1 MMSHQTKPLIL
12 VLIAFVATTMMVSVA
27 KAQTPVPQMATPLPS
42 EPLTPFSTPSPTPS
56 VEERLDALESQVSD
70 LNEKAKT
77 SQSKEIVDIIQS
89 LVTVIAIVVGGL
101 CSYWLFVQN
110 RQRYARASITHD
122 ITHVPIA
129 DDKILLHVSITVFNK
144 GDILLPLESMET
156 RIQCMLPPPDEV
168 LDSIAKGHELV
179 SEGETEY
186 IWPSLDS
193 RESRW
198 KKHQREIE
206 PNESQDIH
214 YDFIIDA
221 EIQVIQ
227 VYSFLENETKP
238 GRDIGWDLTTLY
250 DLRGT
255 GEAPTQATRSES
267 NGKRANTRTEGTE
280 T

>member
-1 MMSHQTKPLIL
+1 MMNHQTKPLIL

-27 KAQTPVPQMATPLPS
+27 NAQTPVPQMATPLPS
-42 EPLTPFSTPSPTPS
+42 ESLTPFSTPSPTPS
-56 VEERLDALESQVSD
+56 VEERLDTLESQVSD
-70 LNEKAKT
+70 LNEKTET

-89 LVTVIAIVVGGL
+89 VVTVFAIVVSGL
-101 CSYWLFVQN
+101 WSYRLFVQN
-110 RQRYARASITHD
+110 RQRYARASITHE
-122 ITHVPIA
+122 ITHVPIV
-129 DDKILLHVSITVFNK
+129 DDKILLHVSVTVFNK

-156 RIQCMLPPPDEV
+156 TIQRMLPPPNEV

-186 IWPSLDS
+186 IWPLLGS

-198 KKHQREIE
+198 EKHKREIE
-206 PNESQDIH
+206 SNESQDIH

-227 VYSFLENETKP
+227 VCSFLQNETKP
-238 GRDIGWDLTTLY
+238 GRDIGWDLTSLY

-255 GEAPTQATRSES
+255 EETLAQSTRGES
-267 NGKRANTRTEGTE
+267 ND
-280 T
+280 